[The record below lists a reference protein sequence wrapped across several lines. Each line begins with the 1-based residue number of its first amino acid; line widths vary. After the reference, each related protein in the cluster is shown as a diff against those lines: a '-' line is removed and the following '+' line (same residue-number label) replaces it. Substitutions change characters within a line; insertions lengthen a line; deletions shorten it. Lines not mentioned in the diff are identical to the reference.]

1 MLELTKDNF
10 EAEILQNEGTTFVDY
25 YGDGCIPCA
34 ELMPFVHEMAD
45 KYADSKVRFA
55 SFNTTAARR
64 VAISQRIL
72 GLPVMAIYQNGE
84 KVEEL
89 IKEACT
95 REGIE
100 ELIKKYL

>member
-10 EAEILQNEGTTFVDY
+10 EAEVLQAEGTVFVDY
-25 YGDGCIPCA
+25 FGDGCIPCA

-45 KYADSKVRFA
+45 KYGSDKLRFA
-55 SFNTTAARR
+55 SFNTTQARR

-89 IKEACT
+89 VKEACT
-95 REGIE
+95 REAIE
-100 ELIKKYL
+100 EMIKKYI